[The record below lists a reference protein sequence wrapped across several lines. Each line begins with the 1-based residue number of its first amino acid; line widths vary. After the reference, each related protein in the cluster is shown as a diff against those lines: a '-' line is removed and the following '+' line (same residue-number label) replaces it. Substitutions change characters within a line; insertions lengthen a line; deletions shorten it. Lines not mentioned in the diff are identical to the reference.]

1 MSITRNLYPS
11 LSESLEIFPV
21 VGLVGPRQVGKTS
34 LARQL
39 VRALG
44 DQAFMLDL
52 ERPSDVAKL
61 NDPELFLEP
70 LAKRLV
76 ILDEVQLRPDLFP
89 VLRSLVDADR
99 RPGRF
104 LILGS
109 AAPELMRQSSET
121 LAGRV
126 EFLELAP
133 LSLAEVNA
141 AAPNAELPP
150 SHHTLWL
157 RGGFPNSYL
166 SASESASAR
175 WREAFVRS
183 YLERDI
189 PQLGIR
195 VPAATLRRFWQM
207 LAHHHGQLW
216 NASTI
221 AASLGLTA
229 PTVRHYLDILESTF
243 MVRVLQPHHANLG
256 KRLIKSPK
264 VYLRDSGVLH
274 ALLNLPTYN
283 DLLGHPVLGASW
295 EGFVIEQ
302 ILAQAPP
309 GTRPSFLR
317 TASGN
322 ELDLLLELPGGKL
335 CAVEIKHSLT
345 PKLGKGFYDILKSLG
360 LASGFV
366 VAPVAQA
373 YAMSK
378 QVRVLPVGQLGELW
392 AGAAFAQAQG
402 SALSEWSSAAD
413 DHAFKGL

>member
-1 MSITRNLYPS
+1 MSITRNLYTS
-11 LSESLEIFPV
+11 LLESLETFPV

-34 LARQL
+34 LARELAQRL
-39 VRALG
+39 GTRAV
-44 DQAFMLDL
+44 MLDL
-52 ERPSDVAKL
+52 ERPTDVAKL

-70 LAKRLV
+70 LAHRLV

-89 VLRSLVDADR
+89 VLRALVDADR

-104 LILGS
+104 LVLGS

-126 EFLELAP
+126 EFLELSP
-133 LSLAEVNA
+133 LSLEEITTA
-141 AAPNAELPP
+141 AKTPATPP
-150 SHHTLWL
+150 TIPTPHTFPLYNTLWL

-166 SASESASAR
+166 SASDSASAR

-216 NASTI
+216 NATSI
-221 AASLGLTA
+221 AGSLGLTA

-256 KRLIKSPK
+256 KRLVKSPK

-274 ALLNLPTYN
+274 ALLNLPTYS

-295 EGFVIEQ
+295 EGFVMEQ
-302 ILAQAPP
+302 ILAQAPA
-309 GTRPSFLR
+309 GTRPSFFR

-322 ELDLLLELPGGKL
+322 ELDLLLELPGGRL
-335 CAVEIKHSLT
+335 CAIEIKHSLT
-345 PKLGKGFYDILKSLG
+345 PKLGRGFYEALEALG
-360 LASGFV
+360 LTSGFV
-366 VAPVAQA
+366 VAPVAEA

-378 QVRVLPVGQLGELW
+378 QVRVLPVGQVKQIW
-392 AGAAFAQAQG
+392 TDGA
-402 SALSEWSSAAD
+402 S
-413 DHAFKGL
+413 